1 MTRTYIDNIFF
12 VFLVSAVMGSGFAY
26 YKLYLFH
33 IVLVVLIASIGIA
46 YLRKQQHNFEFSNN
60 AFVLFWLINL
70 AWYIFSLIWTINI
83 LYTLKYL
90 VFLLFGFLI
99 IFFIVSYSATEEKYK
114 RAFKPIAIT
123 FIVGLA
129 FCLLESFSSFRWP
142 ADALYKYFDTP
153 NNNSLSFANIYA
165 NAQHSSKSSSFW
177 GFHNTVSCAISLLL
191 PFFLMLKNPY
201 YKYIGALLVL
211 IVIAMNGTRGVLI
224 AYFIGLLAYF
234 LVTRHFKQFI
244 VIASIIIGAT
254 FVITPSINYL
264 HKIGIPVDRLAT
276 SINALSNYI
285 YLSDKPVDG
294 SVRVRKQLIVNGL
307 EAFEASKGLGVGGGA
322 SVAVQESKGGHV
334 AYIKTMHN
342 LWIELLTEG
351 GIIGF
356 LMFFVWYVLV
366 TFNLLKIHLKTT
378 NDFFKYHSGALAL
391 AMLIFAIA
399 CMSVSIVIY
408 FFPMWILFGLASAI
422 CLLYRQE
429 NNKPVLNQ

>member
-1 MTRTYIDNIFF
+1 MARTYLDNIFF

-46 YLRKQQHNFEFSNN
+46 YLTKQQHNFDFSNN
-60 AFVLFWLINL
+60 TLVLFWLINL
-70 AWYIFSLIWTINI
+70 AWYILSLIWSINI
-83 LYTLKYL
+83 IYTLKYL
-90 VFLLFGFLI
+90 VFLLFGFFI
-99 IFFIVSYSATEEKYK
+99 IFFIVSYSTTEEKYK

-142 ADALYKYFDTP
+142 ADALYKYFDAQ
-153 NNNSLSFANIYA
+153 NNNSLSFAKIYSI
-165 NAQHSSKSSSFW
+165 AQQSSKSSSFW
-177 GFHNTVSCAISLLL
+177 GFHNTVSCAIVLLL
-191 PFFLMLKNPY
+191 PFFLMLKNPF

-211 IVIAMNGTRGVLI
+211 VVIAMNGTRGVLI

-234 LVTRHFKQFI
+234 LVTRHFKQFL
-244 VIASIIIGAT
+244 VIAILIIATT

-264 HKIGIPVDRLAT
+264 HKIGVPVDRLAT
-276 SINALSNYI
+276 SIKALSSYV
-285 YLSDKPVDG
+285 YLSDKFNDG
-294 SVRVRKQLIVNGL
+294 SLRVRKQLIVNGL
-307 EAFEASKGLGVGGGA
+307 DAFVASKGLGVGGGA

-356 LMFFVWYVLV
+356 FMFFAWYVLV

-378 NDFFKYHSGALAL
+378 NEFFKYHSGALAL

-408 FFPMWILFGLASAI
+408 FFPMWILFALSTSLIIIHKKAT
-422 CLLYRQE
+422 
-429 NNKPVLNQ
+429 